1 MPVICLLNQKGGV
14 GKTTLALNLAAD
26 FAIAGDAVLYVDA
39 DPQGSAL
46 DWSAVRQK
54 EPLFNVVGMPRNAI
68 HKQLP
73 MLAVNYAYTFIDG
86 PPLVG
91 EVARSAIIASNLI
104 VIPVQPSGPDKWS
117 TKTILDLVTEA
128 RVFKDNLKAVIAI
141 NRKIVGTAIGKSFA
155 EEFYADYPDFPV
167 LRTEISQY
175 VAFTEALTTGSTV
188 LEMHPDGQ
196 AARQVHALAN
206 ELKKLLNHD
215 QETQRATKA
224 TAG

>member
-26 FAIAGDAVLYVDA
+26 FATAGDAVLYVDA

-155 EEFYADYPDFPV
+155 EEFAADYPDFPV

-215 QETQRATKA
+215 QETQRSTKA